1 MKILLVEDDVA
12 LNSSLKA
19 SLEGAGY
26 VVTAFIDGLEGER
39 HIGINS
45 IDYDLLILD
54 WMLPGKSGVDI
65 CKTARDRGMTLP
77 VLMLTGKDSTSDKV
91 DALDAGADDYLTKP
105 FSLDELLAR
114 VRALLRRPKT
124 SLPTELRA
132 ADLVINTS
140 TRKVFRDDE
149 EIPLTLKEFNILE
162 YLARHPNQVMTRD
175 DVIDHVWDYNYSSLS
190 NIMDVHINNLRKKLN
205 KKGKEN
211 CIETVRGIGYR
222 FKV

>member
-1 MKILLVEDDVA
+1 MKILLTEDDQA
-12 LNSSLKA
+12 LNSSLKT

-26 VVTAFIDGLEGER
+26 VVTSFVDGLESEK
-39 HIGINS
+39 HIGLNS

-65 CKTARDRGMTLP
+65 CKSARERGITLP
-77 VLMLTGKDSTSDKV
+77 VLMLTGKDSTDDKV
-91 DALDAGADDYLTKP
+91 DALDAGADDYITKP

-114 VRALLRRPKT
+114 VRALLRRPKK
-124 SLPTELRA
+124 SLPTEIA
-132 ADLVINTS
+132 AGDIVMNTT
-140 TRKVFRDDE
+140 TRKVFRE
-149 EIPLTLKEFNILE
+149 GQEIPLTLKEYNILE
-162 YLARHPNQVMTRD
+162 YLVRHPNQVMTRD
-175 DVIDHVWDYNYSSLS
+175 DVLDHVWDYNFSSMS